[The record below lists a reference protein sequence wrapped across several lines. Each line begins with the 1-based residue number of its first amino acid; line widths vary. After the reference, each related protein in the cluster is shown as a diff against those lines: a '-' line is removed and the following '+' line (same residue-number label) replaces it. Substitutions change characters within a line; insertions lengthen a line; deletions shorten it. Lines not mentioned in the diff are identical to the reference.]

1 MDTLPMPLE
10 ALSAAHGGLDDFRMT
25 APREIAAML
34 KQLCDGNVMLN
45 LNGSDGTVLSTTL
58 WTLDAARGT
67 LSFSADAEDTRTQA
81 LLECE
86 EAVAVGYLDSV
97 KLQFD
102 VHNPVLVRSGRS
114 SALSCTFPREM
125 FRFQRRGA
133 YRVRPLLR
141 TTPVARLRHAAIFDM
156 QLALRVLD
164 VSIGGCALLLPE
176 DVPPMQPGVQMNQVQ
191 IDLDAD
197 TRLHVN
203 LRLQHV
209 TMINPD
215 SKGVRLGCEFV
226 NASGD
231 TLRILQRFI
240 DLTQKRRKLMA
251 LD

>member
-1 MDTLPMPLE
+1 METMPMPLD
-10 ALSAAHGGLDDFRMT
+10 ALGAAGSGLDEFRVT
-25 APREIAAML
+25 APREVATML
-34 KQLCDGNVMLN
+34 GRLVDGNVQMN
-45 LNGSDGTVLSTTL
+45 LNASDGSVVSATV
-58 WTLDAARGT
+58 W
-67 LSFSADAEDTRTQA
+67 SADAQRGSIGFNVDPQDPA
-81 LLECE
+81 LNPLLECQE
-86 EAVAVGYLDSV
+86 VVVVGYLDSV

-102 VHNPVLVRSGRS
+102 VQHLVLVHGHRVCVLNC
-114 SALSCTFPREM
+114 AYPREL

-141 TTPVARLRHAAIFDM
+141 DAPVARVRHTEIAEM